1 MNDTATLVDQTGRVS
16 VDVPTMCQMIG
27 IGLSTGWNLL
37 NQPDPDAPHPED
49 PLRPAVE
56 SITIGRRRLALVASV
71 HFYIERKRRGRFHK
85 VANPPAGAGRKH
97 HRNQAVS
104 PKRIDLAP
112 AGLRRPREELPF

>member
-1 MNDTATLVDQTGRVS
+1 MSDMQNSVDVSGRLS
-16 VDVPTMCQMIG
+16 VDVPEMCRMIG
-27 IGLSTGWNLL
+27 VGLSTGWNLL

-71 HFYIERKRRGRFHK
+71 HAYVERKRSGRFHK

-97 HRNQAVS
+97 HRTNQA
-104 PKRIDLAP
+104 AM
-112 AGLRRPREELPF
+112 